1 MYTKHDTGVR
11 APYESPEAEMLLIRL
26 EERLLDGSFTTS
38 QTESL
43 TYGEDG
49 DFS

>member
-26 EERLLDGSFTTS
+26 EERLLDGTFNA
-38 QTESL
+38 
-43 TYGEDG
+43 YGLEKY
-49 DFS
+49 SVEEEETL